1 MPAAVCVHVTA
12 ASPCGVPEL
21 GTLATVVHA
30 EANSSFARIVY
41 IPLAA
46 FALNSSLHLS

>member
-21 GTLATVVHA
+21 ETLATVVHA
-30 EANSSFARIVY
+30 EADNSLARIVH
-41 IPLAA
+41 IPPAA
-46 FALNSSLHLS
+46 FALDSGLHPA